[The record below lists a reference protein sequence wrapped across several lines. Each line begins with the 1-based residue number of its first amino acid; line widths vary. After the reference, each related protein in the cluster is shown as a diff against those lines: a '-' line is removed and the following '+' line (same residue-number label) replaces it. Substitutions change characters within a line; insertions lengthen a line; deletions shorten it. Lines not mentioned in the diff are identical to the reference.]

1 MNRPWSLHTATAF
14 LGLVLGCKQEPQEPV
29 RPNPTNAL
37 DLTLAGKYSGRRLE
51 GLGVSLKGES
61 QVYPLGPK
69 ASDARGEVRFDA
81 LAAGEYFVVVTR
93 GATPGSEGPRFLEE
107 SVAVRDGGVP
117 QVLTLAVPT
126 PEDASPFADVCRG
139 RPAPGVPLAT
149 SLVAFKKGERDW
161 QLFESLQQWLSK
173 AWQPPAKVA
182 LCITEE
188 RFGAGEYRSSVP
200 LPEDDTMK
208 AYGVTWGVTAVTL
221 DGGKRYS
228 SQFTG
233 MPPGKRAAGKGDAH
247 GVVDRE
253 EVARWLAA
261 TLNTPDAPTR

>member
-1 MNRPWSLHTATAF
+1 MNRPWSLPAATAL
-14 LGLVLGCKQEPQEPV
+14 LGLLLGCKQEPPEPV

-37 DLTLAGKYSGRRLE
+37 HLTLAGKYSGRRLE
-51 GLGVSLKGES
+51 GLGVSLQGKS

-81 LAAGEYFVVVTR
+81 LAAGEYYVLVTR
-93 GATPGSEGPRFLEE
+93 TAVPGSQGSRFLEE
-107 SVAVRDGGVP
+107 SVAVRDGGIA
-117 QVLTLAVPT
+117 QALTLAVPT

-139 RPAPGVPLAT
+139 RPAPDAPLAT
-149 SLVAFKKGERDW
+149 SLVAFKEGERDW

-173 AWQPPAKVA
+173 TWQPPTKVA
-182 LCITEE
+182 LCIKEE

-208 AYGVTWGVTAVTL
+208 AYGVTWDVTAVTL
-221 DGGKRYS
+221 GDGKRYS

-233 MPPGKRAAGKGDAH
+233 MPPDKRAAGKGDAH

-253 EVARWLAA
+253 EVARWLVA
-261 TLNTPDAPTR
+261 TLGTAGAPAR